1 MKLTKEEYQHLED
14 IVGREYITQEPVIG
28 ESYNQVWGNKLEF
41 GQKHTTPPAAIL
53 LPATTEEIQNIVKV
67 CNKYGILFKALSSG
81 FELVATTLESERGII
96 LDLRRM
102 NRILE
107 IDAKNMHAVVEP
119 YVSVYKL
126 QLEAAKL
133 GLYTGKPGVGYSAG
147 VIAVACCH
155 QEMTISQVYTS
166 GYGRNVL
173 GCEWVLPTGDLLRLG
188 NSGRPGGWY
197 SADGPGF
204 SLRGILRGRSGANGG
219 HGIITKA
226 CVKMYPWFG
235 PALFEMKRERGEV
248 LSAAQIESVPDAYKS
263 FVITFPTMDKMLK
276 ASVEMAQAEICCVL
290 CPGFTEAG
298 DTAEGNDEQW
308 ARQQKMTSRDMENA
322 RNSVAATINGHS
334 RRELEYREKCI
345 TAITEKWGGYL
356 PPELNEPKI
365 QAKRFMYQ
373 MWSTGVPGLRAT
385 GDFMVSLQGADGSPE
400 MQMHY
405 RPVEVEAAEPFVK
418 SGALIQSLSGMMYRP
433 QEHLSIGCSGGIG
446 TSFDPWDPASL
457 AAARKYL
464 DQVYDP
470 DSKFKH
476 FGYTSRG
483 AIMEV
488 ESVDHIHQRWG
499 PMYDNCDL
507 WLRKV
512 KKALDPNNVADW
524 SCYIPPEYNGKKELN
539 GPA

>member
-1 MKLTKEEYQHLED
+1 MKLTSDEYRAFED
-14 IVGREYITQEPVIG
+14 IVGPEYITQEPVIG

-53 LPATTEEIQNIVKV
+53 LPSTPEEIQKIVRE

-81 FELVATTLESERGII
+81 FELVATTLESERGIL

-107 IDAKNMHAVVEP
+107 IDPKNMHAVVEP
-119 YVSVYKL
+119 YVSNYKL
-126 QLEAAKL
+126 QLEAAKF

-155 QEMTISQVYTS
+155 QEMTISQIYTS

-173 GCEWVLPTGDLLRLG
+173 GCEWVLPTGDLLELG
-188 NSGRPGGWY
+188 TSGRPGGWY

-219 HGIITKA
+219 HGVITKA
-226 CVKMYPWFG
+226 AIKLYPWYG
-235 PALFEMKRERGEV
+235 PAEFEMQRGSGEPV
-248 LSAAQIESVPDAYKS
+248 SAAQLPEVPGAYRV
-263 FVITFPTMDKMLK
+263 FVITFPTNDQMLK
-276 ASVEMAQAEICCVL
+276 ASSEIARAELCCIL
-290 CPGFTEAG
+290 CPGFIDTG
-298 DTAEGNDEQW
+298 DTGEGNDEQW
-308 ARQQKMTSRDMENA
+308 ARQKKLTPQDLENA
-322 RNSVAATINGHS
+322 RKSVGATINGHS
-334 RRELEYREKCI
+334 QRELAFREKCLM
-345 TAITEKWGGYL
+345 AITEKWGGYL
-356 PPELNEPKI
+356 LPDQNNPQI
-365 QAKRFMYQ
+365 RAKRFMYQ

-385 GDFMVSLQGADGSPE
+385 GDFMVSLQGSDGSPD

-405 RPVEVEAAEPFVK
+405 REVEVEAGEPFVK
-418 SGALIQSLSGMMYRP
+418 SGALIQSLSGLMYRP
-433 QEHLSIGCSGGIG
+433 MENMSVGCSGGIG
-446 TSFDPWDPASL
+446 TAFDPWDPVSL

-470 DSKFKH
+470 QSKFSR

-488 ESVDHIHQRWG
+488 ESIDHIHQRWG
-499 PMYDNCDL
+499 PLYDNCDL

-512 KKALDPNNVADW
+512 KKALDPNSVADW
-524 SCYIPPEYNGKKELN
+524 SCYIPPEYPDKK
-539 GPA
+539 